1 MQEVC
6 SSVGVKNLKNVWWND
21 VVKTEVYRKEVT
33 WEEVLGVRDEVA
45 KIDIWVI
52 PYETYQ

>member
-1 MQEVC
+1 MYY
-6 SSVGVKNLKNVWWND
+6 

-45 KIDIWVI
+45 KIDIWRI
-52 PYETYQ
+52 TKMKKEGLYITYISLYIGAKMG